1 MKIVVKMDTFE
12 AIMDNAWSG
21 AVDVCKEIC
30 KQHREA
36 EAMQYIEDCFEGE
49 YVTETELN
57 DFIRFSLADMMNLY
71 SDNEEL
77 IDNINL

>member
-1 MKIVVKMDTFE
+1 MKVVEKVNSFE
-12 AIMDNAWSG
+12 AIMENSWSG

-30 KQHREA
+30 KQHREV

-57 DFIRFSLADMMNLY
+57 DFIRFNLADMMNLY
-71 SDNEEL
+71 DDSEEL
-77 IDNINL
+77 

>member
-1 MKIVVKMDTFE
+1 MKVVEKVNSFE
-12 AIMDNAWSG
+12 AIMKNSWSG
-21 AVDVCKEIC
+21 AIDVCKEIC

-57 DFIRFSLADMMNLY
+57 DFIRFDLADMMNLY
-71 SDNEEL
+71 GDSEEL
-77 IDNINL
+77 EIVD

>member
-1 MKIVVKMDTFE
+1 MKVVEKVNSFE
-12 AIMDNAWSG
+12 TIMKNSWAG

-36 EAMQYIEDCFEGE
+36 EAMQYIEDCFEGG

-57 DFIRFSLADMMNLY
+57 DFIRFNLVDMMNLY
-71 SDNEEL
+71 GDSEEL
-77 IDNINL
+77 

>member
-1 MKIVVKMDTFE
+1 MKVIEKVNSFE
-12 AIMDNAWSG
+12 AIMKNSWSG

-57 DFIRFSLADMMNLY
+57 DFIRFNLADMMNLY
-71 SDNEEL
+71 GDSEEL
-77 IDNINL
+77 

>member
-1 MKIVVKMDTFE
+1 MKVIEKVNSFE
-12 AIMDNAWSG
+12 AIMKNSWSG

-30 KQHREA
+30 KQHREV

-57 DFIRFSLADMMNLY
+57 DFIRFNLADMMNLY
-71 SDNEEL
+71 GDSEEL
-77 IDNINL
+77 

>member
-1 MKIVVKMDTFE
+1 MNVVEKVNSFE
-12 AIMDNAWSG
+12 AIMENSWSG

-30 KQHREA
+30 KQHREV

-57 DFIRFSLADMMNLY
+57 DFIRFDLADMMNLY
-71 SDNEEL
+71 GDNEEL
-77 IDNINL
+77 

>member
-1 MKIVVKMDTFE
+1 MKVVEKVNSFE
-12 AIMDNAWSG
+12 AIMENSWSG

-30 KQHREA
+30 RQHREV

-57 DFIRFSLADMMNLY
+57 DFIRFNLADIMNLY
-71 SDNEEL
+71 GDSEEL
-77 IDNINL
+77 

>member
-1 MKIVVKMDTFE
+1 MNVVEKVNNFE
-12 AIMDNAWSG
+12 AIMENSWSG

-30 KQHREA
+30 RQHKEV

-57 DFIRFSLADMMNLY
+57 DFIRFDLADMMNLY
-71 SDNEEL
+71 GDSEEL
-77 IDNINL
+77 

>member
-1 MKIVVKMDTFE
+1 MKVVEKVNSFE
-12 AIMDNAWSG
+12 AIMKNSWSG

-36 EAMQYIEDCFEGE
+36 EAMQYIEDCFEGG

-57 DFIRFSLADMMNLY
+57 DFIRFDLADMMNLY
-71 SDNEEL
+71 GDNEEL
-77 IDNINL
+77 

>member
-1 MKIVVKMDTFE
+1 MKVVEKVNSFE
-12 AIMDNAWSG
+12 AIMKNSWSG

-30 KQHREA
+30 KQHRES

-57 DFIRFSLADMMNLY
+57 DFIRFDLADMMNLY
-71 SDNEEL
+71 GDSEEL
-77 IDNINL
+77 

>member
-1 MKIVVKMDTFE
+1 MKVVEKVNSFE
-12 AIMDNAWSG
+12 AIMGNSWSG

-30 KQHREA
+30 KQHREV

-57 DFIRFSLADMMNLY
+57 DFIRFDLADMMNLY
-71 SDNEEL
+71 GDSEEL
-77 IDNINL
+77 EIED

>member
-1 MKIVVKMDTFE
+1 MKVVEEVNSFE
-12 AIMDNAWSG
+12 AIMENSWSG

-30 KQHREA
+30 NQHREA

-57 DFIRFSLADMMNLY
+57 DFIRFNLADMMNLY
-71 SDNEEL
+71 DDSEEL
-77 IDNINL
+77 

>member
-1 MKIVVKMDTFE
+1 MKIVEKVNSFE
-12 AIMDNAWSG
+12 AIMVNSWSG

-30 KQHREA
+30 KQHREV

-57 DFIRFSLADMMNLY
+57 DFMSHVY
-71 SDNEEL
+71 SHLDTNS
-77 IDNINL
+77 

>member
-1 MKIVVKMDTFE
+1 MKVVEKVNSFE
-12 AIMDNAWSG
+12 AIMKNSWSG

-57 DFIRFSLADMMNLY
+57 DFIRFNLADMMNLY
-71 SDNEEL
+71 GDSEEL
-77 IDNINL
+77 